1 MDRDGDHIPF
11 SEVSTYPIREGNR
24 VRPLVDGEPAF
35 RRICQAIESARHSVW
50 VTVAFLD
57 PAFQMPDGRGTLFD
71 VLDRTSARG
80 LDVRVIF
87 WRCAPLHKLSPRAH
101 FFGDASQLEV
111 LRTRRSSFLA
121 RWDRAAKL
129 YCQHQKSWLIDAGH
143 PGEVAFVGGINLNPN
158 SVVPPGHPLN
168 RSGKSTHDV
177 YVEIEG
183 PSSSDVH
190 HNFVQR
196 WNEASDRDQADG
208 LWPETSNHD
217 DLPFPDTTAAP
228 GGEVPVQIQRTVR
241 RGQYTCDRPA
251 PGADRHPIVEG
262 EFSIRD
268 QYLSALA
275 AARHTIYIEDQA
287 LGAPE
292 VVEAL
297 HDALGRGVEVVV
309 LLPVDPNEEMA
320 AARTDPRTAPFWQRL
335 GALGDHEHF
344 TLAGIARNGERPGE
358 YQNAYVHAKIALIDD
373 VWATIG
379 SANIGNRSFYGDTEL
394 NASFWYRPTVTELR
408 RDLLLEHLGRDTAEL
423 DDVQALRLYARIAR
437 ENTER
442 RDRGECMEGLAFAL
456 DPGTYALKEPGSVVL

>member
-1 MDRDGDHIPF
+1 
-11 SEVSTYPIREGNR
+11 
-24 VRPLVDGEPAF
+24 
-35 RRICQAIESARHSVW
+35 
-50 VTVAFLD
+50 
-57 PAFQMPDGRGTLFD
+57 
-71 VLDRTSARG
+71 
-80 LDVRVIF
+80 
-87 WRCAPLHKLSPRAH
+87 
-101 FFGDASQLEV
+101 
-111 LRTRRSSFLA
+111 
-121 RWDRAAKL
+121 
-129 YCQHQKSWLIDAGH
+129 
-143 PGEVAFVGGINLNPN
+143 
-158 SVVPPGHPLN
+158 
-168 RSGKSTHDV
+168 
-177 YVEIEG
+177 VEIEG

-208 LWPETSNHD
+208 LWPESSSQG
-217 DLPFPDTTAAP
+217 DLPFPDKTAP
-228 GGEVPVQIQRTVR
+228 RGGEVPVQIQRTVR
-241 RGQYTCDRPA
+241 RGQYIYDTSA
-251 PGADRHPIVEG
+251 PGAERHPIAEG

-320 AARTDPRTAPFWQRL
+320 AARADPSTAPFWQRL

-394 NASFWYRPTVTELR
+394 NASFWYRQTVTELR
-408 RDLLLEHLGRDTAEL
+408 RDLLLEHLGRNTTEL
-423 DDVQALRLYARIAR
+423 DDVQAMRLYARIAR

-442 RDRGECMEGLAFAL
+442 RDRGERMEGLAFAL